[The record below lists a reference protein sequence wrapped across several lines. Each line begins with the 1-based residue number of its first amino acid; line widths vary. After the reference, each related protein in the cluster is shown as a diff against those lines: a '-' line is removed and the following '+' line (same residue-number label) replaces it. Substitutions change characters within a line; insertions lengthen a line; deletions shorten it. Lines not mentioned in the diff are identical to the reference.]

1 MISRINGRFMSVNEK
16 SEKVLEQY
24 DIGIKRM
31 VRGRGGIIVQ
41 TDQGYKL
48 FIQCEKADRYYERKQ
63 ADTAA

>member
-1 MISRINGRFMSVNEK
+1 MSVNEK

-24 DIGIKRM
+24 DIGIRRM

-48 FIQCEKADRYYERKQ
+48 FMKKRTDTMREK
-63 ADTAA
+63 TS